1 MFSIVTFSWLF
12 KLYTCELYVKAKKD
26 KEFHFLQ
33 FSSILTSLVG
43 LTEENEN
50 EIIMIPSNIFCI
62 ISGITQK
69 ALRIKVKHE
78 IWPGDRS
85 IQKET
90 YEYIWQIKKGLVSS
104 FRPLLFFSNNFHKR
118 RLGLKIKMKLDFLR
132 ILWGFSFILSNF
144 QEFLNCIGYILSYL
158 PKLNSGLE

>member
-1 MFSIVTFSWLF
+1 MWIICKSQKRQRVPFFAIFLHLKQPCRTYRGKWKWNNYDSIKHLLH
-12 KLYTCELYVKAKKD
+12 KLPIV
-26 KEFHFLQ
+26 
-33 FSSILTSLVG
+33 
-43 LTEENEN
+43 
-50 EIIMIPSNIFCI
+50 

-90 YEYIWQIKKGLVSS
+90 YEYIWQIKKRLVTS